1 MNKNNPF
8 LSPHMLQGQVKV
20 AEVGLPPSP
29 VSVLAPVPA
38 MVDRVWVERESIL
51 ICLWPASAM
60 NRLPMLSPQIPAG
73 VFNTPPVV
81 PVRVEMMPV
90 DLTT

>member
-1 MNKNNPF
+1 MMFRDLSMTLILLASRSAMNKNNPF
-8 LSPHMLQGQVKV
+8 LSPHMLDGHLNV

-51 ICLWPASAM
+51 I
-60 NRLPMLSPQIPAG
+60 R
-73 VFNTPPVV
+73 
-81 PVRVEMMPV
+81 
-90 DLTT
+90 